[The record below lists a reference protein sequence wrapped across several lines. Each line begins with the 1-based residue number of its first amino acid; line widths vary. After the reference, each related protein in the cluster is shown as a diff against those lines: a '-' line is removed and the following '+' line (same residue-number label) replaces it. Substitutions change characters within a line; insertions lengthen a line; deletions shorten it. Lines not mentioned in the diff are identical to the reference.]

1 MPSAAATPNGGPAR
15 SGVSGTYE
23 RAFTVTTVFVDGN
36 PSGMRLIKS
45 CGTRLSVL
53 AAPFSELARV
63 KDHLSP
69 WDFVVY
75 VIDDPMPIPAQPTYI
90 GEGDGERRF
99 GAQLGNPVGAA
110 TQIYVLMADESTFNK
125 ITAPYVE
132 ARLIKICTDLN
143 VPISNSSQPYGRG
156 LRIIDDIEQLVGHA
170 EMLLSAAGFTRI
182 DFARRNPPALRH
194 RLSVTTDRDEMVAMT
209 EVERTLVPQNGVAY
223 RLDCRD
229 LRAVGYN
236 WNDRFYVMAGS
247 DYARR
252 TRSELSYDH
261 QRRRDLLEAEKWVAP
276 STGKSDKMTLKVG
289 FHCRSGAFAAK
300 LLSGE
305 QLDEKDWL
313 AVETAADAP
322 NCESSA

>member
-1 MPSAAATPNGGPAR
+1 MHSFDTAPNGAPAR
-15 SGVSGTYE
+15 TGVSGAYE
-23 RAFTVTTVFVDGN
+23 RAFTVTTVFIDGN

-63 KDHLSP
+63 KEHLSP

-75 VIDDPMPIPAQPTYI
+75 VIDDPSPIPAQPTYI

-99 GAQLGNPVGAA
+99 GAQLGNAVGAA
-110 TQIYVLMADESTFNK
+110 TQIYVVIADESTFNK

-132 ARLIKICTDLN
+132 ARLIQVCTDLN
-143 VPISNSSQPYGRG
+143 VPLSNSTQPYGRG
-156 LRIIDDIEQLVGHA
+156 LRIIDDLEQLVGHA
-170 EMLLSAAGFTRI
+170 EMLLFAAGFTRI

-194 RLSVTTDRDEMVAMT
+194 RLSVTTDLEEMVAMT
-209 EVERTLVPQNGVAY
+209 DEEKTIVPAEGVAF
-223 RLDCRD
+223 RLDRRD
-229 LRAVGYN
+229 LRVEGYK

-252 TRSELSYDH
+252 TRSSLSEDH
-261 QRRRDLLEAEKWVAP
+261 KARRRLLENEKWVDSA
-276 STGKSDKMTLKVG
+276 SGTADKMKLGVG

-305 QLDEKDWL
+305 HIDEDSWL
-313 AVETAADAP
+313 AVEMTANAP
-322 NCESSA
+322 SCEAPA